1 MCIIKKTFIYSL
13 LFIKIIFAKNSGNTI
28 NADPLSETPLYPIP
42 SEMTFEEYEDM
53 NRRLSQAFLWSS
65 IPIPGITHYYAG
77 EKKIAKRLFYISMAG
92 AACIGAGAS
101 SMGEASWPDYN
112 ENIHV
117 IHNQGTDNERWYER
131 VPVSMEGDMI
141 QYQLKEIY
149 KQQDGNGGGLIFLG
163 LAIIIGDFIYDRIK
177 GLQLVEEKRNRV
189 RYKYG
194 QQIKFTYDP
203 SFYYSVSQNQLGIK
217 FNFDLL

>member
-1 MCIIKKTFIYSL
+1 
-13 LFIKIIFAKNSGNTI
+13 
-28 NADPLSETPLYPIP
+28 
-42 SEMTFEEYEDM
+42 
-53 NRRLSQAFLWSS
+53 
-65 IPIPGITHYYAG
+65 
-77 EKKIAKRLFYISMAG
+77 MAG

-101 SMGEASWPDYN
+101 SMGEATWPDYN

-177 GLQLVEEKRNRV
+177 GLQLVEEKRNWV

-194 QQIKFTYDP
+194 QQIKFTYDRN
-203 SFYYSVSQNQLGIK
+203 FYYSVSQNQLGIK
-217 FNFDLL
+217 FSFNLL

>member
-1 MCIIKKTFIYSL
+1 MKKTLIYSL
-13 LFIKIIFAKNSGNTI
+13 LFIKIMFAQNSGNTI

-217 FNFDLL
+217 FSFDLL

>member
-1 MCIIKKTFIYSL
+1 
-13 LFIKIIFAKNSGNTI
+13 
-28 NADPLSETPLYPIP
+28 
-42 SEMTFEEYEDM
+42 
-53 NRRLSQAFLWSS
+53 
-65 IPIPGITHYYAG
+65 
-77 EKKIAKRLFYISMAG
+77 
-92 AACIGAGAS
+92 
-101 SMGEASWPDYN
+101 
-112 ENIHV
+112 
-117 IHNQGTDNERWYER
+117 
-131 VPVSMEGDMI
+131 MI

>member
-1 MCIIKKTFIYSL
+1 M
-13 LFIKIIFAKNSGNTI
+13 FAQNSGNTI

-217 FNFDLL
+217 FNFYLL

>member
-1 MCIIKKTFIYSL
+1 MKKTLIYSL
-13 LFIKIIFAKNSGNTI
+13 LFVKIMFAQNSGNTT

-112 ENIHV
+112 ENIYV

-217 FNFDLL
+217 FSFDLL

>member
-1 MCIIKKTFIYSL
+1 MKKTFIYSL
-13 LFIKIIFAKNSGNTI
+13 LFIKIMFAQNSGNTI

-217 FNFDLL
+217 FNFYLL

>member
-1 MCIIKKTFIYSL
+1 MKKTLIYSL
-13 LFIKIIFAKNSGNTI
+13 LFVKIMFAQNSGNTI

-53 NRRLSQAFLWSS
+53 NRRLSQALLWSS

-117 IHNQGTDNERWYER
+117 IHNQGTDNERRYER
-131 VPVSMEGDMI
+131 VPVSMEGDI
-141 QYQLKEIY
+141 VHYELREIH
-149 KQQDGNGGGLIFLG
+149 KQQTGDGGKLVALGIVLI
-163 LAIIIGDFIYDRIK
+163 ISDFIYDR
-177 GLQLVEEKRNRV
+177 
-189 RYKYG
+189 
-194 QQIKFTYDP
+194 F
-203 SFYYSVSQNQLGIK
+203 
-217 FNFDLL
+217 

>member
-1 MCIIKKTFIYSL
+1 MKKTLIYSL
-13 LFIKIIFAKNSGNTI
+13 LFIKIMFAQNSGNTI

-217 FNFDLL
+217 FNFYLL

>member
-1 MCIIKKTFIYSL
+1 MKKTLIYSL
-13 LFIKIIFAKNSGNTI
+13 LFVKIIFAQNSGNTT

-92 AACIGAGAS
+92 VACIGAGAS

-141 QYQLKEIY
+141 QYQLNEIY

-177 GLQLVEEKRNRV
+177 GLQLVEEKRNKV

-194 QQIKFTYDP
+194 QKIKFTYDP
-203 SFYYSVSQNQLGIK
+203 SF
-217 FNFDLL
+217 